1 MLLWVVS
8 KHTSLVCLFG
18 CAAFYTS
25 THQSSI
31 MQALKRLQGCQ
42 QVCRIVDSGVH
53 DDRFFIILEVSTL
66 TYLPRS

>member
-1 MLLWVVS
+1 MLLWVVN

-18 CAAFYTS
+18 CAAFYDLP
-25 THQSSI
+25 HQSNI

-66 TYLPRS
+66 THLSRS